1 MNRPLNIG
9 LLVLG
14 LLGLLPLRLCGL
26 LGGVVVVGTFLL
38 TNTHETT
45 SDLEGAMIDT
55 VTSASEGDEDYK
67 ADQV

>member
-1 MNRPLNIG
+1 MNRPLNLG

-38 TNTHETT
+38 TNR
-45 SDLEGAMIDT
+45 T
-55 VTSASEGDEDYK
+55 VHRVVAWALVGWK
-67 ADQV
+67 ILRQVLSFYNGGIL